1 MEVYLG
7 VKGKRLTSFSAK
19 GEKLTFL
26 RNHFSGLT
34 PKLLAQVRPFAEK
47 NIADKIHIPEAIV
60 KVPTT
65 MLGTE
70 LRKISYDSPI
80 LLGNKGKEFNL
91 LSPDP
96 KTVGDVVDVMKQIF
110 LHRSNP
116 YTLTGSKGILTGGTG
131 ILCAEVDKNVVSKR
145 GVTVWLD
152 QISGGEYN
160 NAVGLFMSLNR
171 FFGSVTDYAEVVIPL
186 GLNVIDDYIPKK

>member
-7 VKGKRLTSFSAK
+7 VKGKRLTSFSAR

-34 PKLLAQVRPFAEK
+34 PKLLAQVRPFAQG
-47 NIADKIHIPEAIV
+47 NIADKIHIPEGIV

-70 LRKISYDSPI
+70 LRSISYDSPI
-80 LLGNKGKEFNL
+80 LLGNKGKEFNI

-110 LHRSNP
+110 LHRSDP
-116 YTLTGSKGILTGGTG
+116 YTLTGGKGALY
-131 ILCAEVDKNVVSKR
+131 AVVDNDLVSKR
-145 GVTVWLD
+145 GATVWLD
-152 QISGGEYN
+152 QISGGTYN
-160 NAVGLFMSLNR
+160 NTVGLFMSLNR
-171 FFGSVTDYAEVVIPL
+171 FFGSVADYAEVVIPL
-186 GLNVIDDYIPKK
+186 GLNVIDDYMPKKQD